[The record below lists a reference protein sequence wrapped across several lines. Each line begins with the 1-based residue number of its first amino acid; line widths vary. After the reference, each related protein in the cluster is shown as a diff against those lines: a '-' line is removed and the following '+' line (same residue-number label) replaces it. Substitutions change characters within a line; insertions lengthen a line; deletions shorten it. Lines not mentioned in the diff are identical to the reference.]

1 MSSSYSARLGIQ
13 RPINGFPLQSSLAVV
28 VSDVGTIKLS
38 SLKRTTGLTPPC
50 QVGPVVALSRC
61 YNIPSVRQT
70 LVLSAHAQSPG
81 TAAFPIYNSSLS
93 RPPNNLRSVSR
104 LSPPR
109 REPRLPP
116 ARNAEPR
123 RCAARQNSLCLGGV
137 LQLLELKR
145 NHHLENNSV
154 SSKHLGCYEKLSN
167 RIES

>member
-109 REPRLPP
+109 QNPACRPPETPNHSATPRDKIVSVLGECYTCWNWREAIIWRIIWFP
-116 ARNAEPR
+116 
-123 RCAARQNSLCLGGV
+123 
-137 LQLLELKR
+137 
-145 NHHLENNSV
+145 
-154 SSKHLGCYEKLSN
+154 LSTWAVVKN
-167 RIES
+167 FQAG